1 MDMGKYRAIFI
12 DEAAEHV
19 AGISSSLLGL
29 EKQRS
34 DIDAIDDIFRRAHSI
49 KGMAASLGYDSIT
62 EIAHGMEDR
71 MQAIRSAG
79 CVGGSEELGL
89 LFRGLDALELMVVAV
104 RTDGEAP
111 PPRPELAAAFADEVL
126 PDASDPKK
134 KALSPLAPL

>member
-12 DEAAEHV
+12 DEATEHV
-19 AGISSSLLGL
+19 AGIGSSLLEL
-29 EKQRS
+29 EKQPG
-34 DIDAIDDIFRRAHSI
+34 DVEAIDDIFRRAHSI

-89 LFRGLDALELMVVAV
+89 LFRGLDALESMVAAV

-126 PDASDPKK
+126 PDAGDPKK
-134 KALSPLAPL
+134 KALSRLNPL